1 MTVEAEPRPMSSLL
15 RLVGGIVLALFALW
29 LLIQLVG
36 AFVSALVSL
45 VVAVLTLA
53 VIGAIAYVLYLTL
66 A

>member
-1 MTVEAEPRPMSSLL
+1 MSSLL

>member
-1 MTVEAEPRPMSSLL
+1 MTVEAEPGPMSSLL